1 MHQSYDL
8 ILVGTGFASSFFLK
22 KFLEKTSKVKK
33 VLVLERG
40 IKYTHSQRL
49 KDVRD
54 KPLGHV
60 SYVTSKVDYNSLF
73 TNNNQDKLWLFDPN
87 FGGSSNCWTG
97 CTPRFLPNDF
107 NMYSR
112 YQVGI
117 DWPLDYN
124 DLEEFYTEVEDIM
137 MISGS
142 EDTPF
147 PKSKNYPLPPHTL
160 SSFDKVCKKKFK
172 SNYIVQ
178 PTARS
183 SRPLSN
189 RGVCCGS
196 SVCHLCPVN
205 AKFTVENGI
214 NAIYNDPRV
223 TLKYNSQVTRVIF
236 KNNLA
241 QGVVVNQEG
250 KEIIYSGEVVA
261 LGANAIFNA
270 HILLNSG
277 DSNFFTGKFL
287 SEQLGIYVNLYLKN
301 FDNVGGS
308 TNITANGYMYYD
320 GDHRKKY
327 AACLIESHNDY
338 YIRNELNKW
347 RHMARFKLVFED
359 LPSSNNTIDP
369 SDNSWKPSVTF
380 KKYSEYATNALDK
393 LKPKLEDDLS
403 DLPIENIEYELNYQ
417 PTEAHILGTARMSK
431 NSEEGVV
438 DDKLI
443 HHKYRNLFVLGGSS
457 FPTIS
462 PSNPTLTIAALSVRS
477 AELSI

>member
-1 MHQSYDL
+1 MHQNYDL

-22 KFLEKTSKVKK
+22 KFLEKTSKDKK

-40 IKYTHSQRL
+40 TRYTHGQRL

-54 KPLGHV
+54 NPLGYV
-60 SYVTSKVDYNSLF
+60 SYITSKTNYNRLF
-73 TNNNQDKLWLFDPN
+73 INNNQNKPWLFDPN

-112 YQVGI
+112 YNVGI
-117 DWPLDYN
+117 DWPIDYS
-124 DLEEFYTEVEDIM
+124 DLEEYYSKAEDIM

-147 PKSKNYPLPPHTL
+147 PKSKKYPMPPHTL

-172 SNYIVQ
+172 NNYIVQ
-178 PTARS
+178 PTARA
-183 SRPLSN
+183 SRPISN
-189 RGVCCGS
+189 RGICCGS

-205 AKFTVENGI
+205 AKFTIENGI
-214 NAIYNDPRV
+214 NYIYNDPRI
-223 TLKYNSQVTRVIF
+223 TLKYNAQVTKVVF

-241 QGVVVNQEG
+241 EG
-250 KEIIYSGEVVA
+250 LLLNEGEEEILYKGEVIA

-277 DSNFFTGKFL
+277 DLNFFTGKFL
-287 SEQLGIYVNLYLKN
+287 SEQLGIYVNLYLKD
-301 FDNVGGS
+301 FDNVGGG

-320 GDHRKKY
+320 GDHRKNH

-338 YIRNELNKW
+338 YIRNEFNKW
-347 RHMARFKLVFED
+347 RHMARFKLIFED
-359 LPSSNNTIDP
+359 LPSNDNKIETSNN
-369 SDNSWKPSVTF
+369 NLKPSVTF
-380 KKYSEYATNALDK
+380 KKYSKYAFDALDK
-393 LKPKLEDDLS
+393 VKPQLENDLF
-403 DLPIENIEYELNYQ
+403 DLPIEKIEYELNYQ
-417 PTEAHILGTARMSK
+417 PTESHILGTARMSK
-431 NSEEGVV
+431 NSDKGVV

-443 HHKYRNLFVLGGSS
+443 HHNYRNLYVLGGSS
-457 FPTIS
+457 FPTIT
-462 PSNPTLTIAALSVRS
+462 PSNLTLTIAALSIRS
-477 AELSI
+477 AELTI